1 MSSNHAR
8 NGLTRTHT
16 DKENK
21 SAPVRVSPLPF
32 YASDLHG
39 LSRTKI
45 ISPHQSV
52 SVRCPFYASDLHRLI
67 FVIIRMYPIT
77 PRRGNEPSAQGNTLG
92 DRTFKPRPE
101 RAKAIVGCKAFA
113 PCRGDSGTPSIP
125 RALPWAICVLA
136 FQAVCRIHADNH
148 YFLVRFSPCQSVAL
162 FTFFIEGNS

>member
-8 NGLTRTHT
+8 NGLTRTFT
-16 DKENK
+16 DKDNK
-21 SAPVRVSPLPF
+21 SAPVRVRPL
-32 YASDLHG
+32 
-39 LSRTKI
+39 
-45 ISPHQSV
+45 
-52 SVRCPFYASDLHRLI
+52 PFYASDLHRLI

-77 PRRGNEPSAQGNTLG
+77 PRRGNEPSAQGNALG
-92 DRTFKPRPE
+92 DRAFKPRPE

-148 YFLVRFSPCQSVAL
+148 YFLVRTSPCQSAAL